1 MKLFLL
7 GATGRTGINVIDLA
21 LARGHQV
28 TAFVRSPE
36 KIARKDAG
44 LRVVKGNPLDKAE
57 LAAALPGHDAVIS
70 ALGPRPGEAF
80 KPHTLMADGAAALVP
95 AMVQAKVRRL
105 LLVSAASLFPMKGL
119 FFAFLRFLFRH
130 IIKDLKESEKIVKES
145 DLDWTLARPPR
156 LVENNDES
164 YQSLENALPKGLSI
178 SWRAVAAFLLDEAEK
193 GQYVRKVVGIS
204 R

>member
-1 MKLFLL
+1 LKLFLL
-7 GATGRTGINVIDLA
+7 GATGRTGTHLIDLA
-21 LARGHQV
+21 LARGHRV

-36 KIARKDAG
+36 KITRQDEG
-44 LRVVKGNPLDKAE
+44 LKMVKGDPLKGAE

-95 AMVQAKVRRL
+95 AMDQAKVRRL
-105 LLVSAASLFPMKGL
+105 LLVSAASLFETKGP
-119 FFAFLRFLFRH
+119 FFAFLKFLFRH
-130 IIKDLKESEKIVKES
+130 IIKDLEAAEKIIKES
-145 DLDWTLARPPR
+145 DLDWTLVRPPR
-156 LVENNDES
+156 LVESQDES
-164 YQSLENALPKGLSI
+164 YKSLENALPKGLSI

-193 GQYVRKVVGIS
+193 GRHIRKVVGIS